1 MTDLVRIFDTTLRDG
16 EQAPGASM
24 TLDEK
29 VRIARVLDALGV
41 DVIEAGFPVSSPH
54 QAEAVAAIAHA
65 VRRPVVAA
73 LARTVEPDLR
83 AAFEALRH
91 AERARVH
98 TFIATSDIHLAAK
111 FDAPRYGHTLADKRR
126 TILRMAVEAVAAARA
141 FADAHGRADVE
152 FSAED
157 AGRTDAGYLCE
168 VFAAVVEAGAT
179 TLNIPDTTGFCL
191 PHEVAKLFATVARC
205 VPGVADGRIVLSA
218 HCHDD
223 LGLATANSLAA
234 VAAGAR
240 QVECTLNGIGERAGN
255 AALEEIVMAI
265 RTRASALGVR
275 TNVETRGLYDAS
287 RLVMGATGFPVQP
300 NKAIVGRNAFAHE
313 AGIHQHGVLKNRATY
328 EIMNAADV
336 GQDPEA
342 GIRLGRHSGRAGLF
356 ARLARLHAGDGAP
369 MFDPDTAGPG
379 EADAL
384 YERFVALADRKK
396 ELYDTDLRHL
406 LHATSSD
413 TSPESMPAY
422 QIHHLRVEIESGS
435 APRAS
440 VTIHEQHAA
449 TTRTESGTGDGPV
462 SALYAAIDAATD
474 QPHKLV
480 SYALRSV
487 SEGADAVG
495 EVTVLIDHGGA
506 FFRGV
511 ARHTDVLQASAQ
523 AYVEA
528 LNQLEAY
535 RNDRNGVRFV
545 GEGIMSAFGV

>member
-1 MTDLVRIFDTTLRDG
+1 MTDRILIFDTTLRDG
-16 EQAPGASM
+16 EQAPGAAM

-29 VRIARVLDALGV
+29 VRIARTLDALGV

-54 QAEAVAAIAHA
+54 QADAVRAVADA
-65 VRRPVVAA
+65 VRRPVIAA
-73 LARTVEPDLR
+73 LARAVEPDLK
-83 AAFEALRH
+83 A
-91 AERARVH
+91 AERALVGAERTRIH
-98 TFIATSDIHLAAK
+98 TFIATSDIHLQAK
-111 FDAPRYGHTLADKRR
+111 FDAPRYGRTLAEKRA
-126 TILRMAVEAVAAARA
+126 TIVRMAVEAIAYARSVT
-141 FADAHGRADVE
+141 DDVE

-157 AGRTDAGYLCE
+157 AGRTDAGFLAE
-168 VFAAVVEAGAT
+168 IVAAVIDAGAT
-179 TLNIPDTTGFCL
+179 TINIPDTTGYCL
-191 PHEVAKLFATVARC
+191 PDEYAALFATVAHL
-205 VPGVADGRIVLSA
+205 PGIADGRVVLSA

-223 LGLATANSLAA
+223 LGLAVANSLAA
-234 VAAGAR
+234 VRAGAR

-255 AALEEIVMAI
+255 AALEEIAMAI
-265 RTRASALGVR
+265 RTRGEAFGV
-275 TNVETRGLYDAS
+275 TTGIATEGLYEAS
-287 RLVMGATGFPVQP
+287 RMVMGATGFPVQP

-328 EIMNAADV
+328 EIMCPEAV
-336 GQDPEA
+336 GQDPHA

-356 ARLARLHAGDGAP
+356 SRLARLDGAT
-369 MFDPDTAGPG
+369 FDAETVSAD

-396 ELYDTDLRHL
+396 EIYDTDLRHL
-406 LHATSSD
+406 LTTHTHPG
-413 TSPESMPAY
+413 TMPAY
-422 QIHHLRVEIESGS
+422 QIEHLRVQIETG
-435 APRAS
+435 AEPRAT
-440 VTIHEQHAA
+440 VTIHERHGGGS
-449 TTRTESGTGDGPV
+449 RTEDGTGDGPV

-506 FFRGV
+506 FFRGI
-511 ARHTDVLQASAQ
+511 ARHTDVLQASAE

-545 GEGIMSAFGV
+545 GEGIMTAFGA